1 MLSLRE
7 SVNRSS
13 QAKTSSFCWSYTIA
27 TFQIFDLSGA
37 FSWQSILIKQFDFYK
52 NLKVLFIFF
61 FFSQSPIKE
70 KENVTKRKRKN
81 GSALFLV
88 TSGVLNS
95 TSLLSN
101 NSLTLKQV
109 FRNNVS
115 LSTRC
120 ESFSGLLRRCT
131 PRNDEL

>member
-1 MLSLRE
+1 LRG
-7 SVNRSS
+7 
-13 QAKTSSFCWSYTIA
+13 
-27 TFQIFDLSGA
+27 DLSP
-37 FSWQSILIKQFDFYK
+37 WQSVLIKQFDFYK

-61 FFSQSPIKE
+61 FFSQSPTKE

-115 LSTRC
+115 LSTRY
-120 ESFSGLLRRCT
+120 ESFSGLLRRYT
-131 PRNDEL
+131 PRNDELKNLTANNTVQQQNYQKAKE